1 MLETLEMPL
10 RSKVIKILDETFEEV
25 EPSGKAV
32 VLALEVQRLTVVPRQ
47 LVDDVRYLVDRSKD
61 PEFDLNDA
69 KIAILAVRRTLED
82 MARDQ
87 DK

>member
-10 RSKVIKILDETFEEV
+10 RSKVIKILDDTFEEV

-32 VLALEVQRLTVVPRQ
+32 VLALEVQRLTIVPRQ
-47 LVDDVRYLVDRSKD
+47 LVDDVRYLIDRSKD
-61 PEFDLNDA
+61 PEFDINDA

>member
-10 RSKVIKILDETFEEV
+10 RSKVIKILDDTFEEV

-32 VLALEVQRLTVVPRQ
+32 VLALEVQRLTIVPRQ
-47 LVDDVRYLVDRSKD
+47 LVDDVRHLVDRSKD
-61 PEFDLNDA
+61 PEFDINDA
-69 KIAILAVRRTLED
+69 KIAILAVRRTLEE
-82 MARDQ
+82 MVRDQ